1 MSAGT
6 LGVTDFDVAIV
17 GGGPVGAAQ
26 GALLLRAGLCRAGRV
41 LLLERDV
48 PSRQWPVPPARDP
61 ADLRVF
67 AISRA
72 SERILQHAG
81 VWSRLAAQPRV
92 LSPYERMHV
101 WPASAPPRGEGSLH
115 FDSAELAEPNLGHIV
130 GNGALQ
136 RAALAA
142 FEAAGGVLREESLQQ
157 LNFLTDAVELV
168 TATQTLTT
176 RLVIGADGARSM
188 VRRMA
193 GLGIESQ
200 DYGQL
205 AIVANLSCEAGRAG
219 EGGHENTAWQRFL
232 GDGTLAL
239 LPLASGE
246 CSLVWSLP
254 RAKAEALLAA
264 SVDEF
269 NRAVTD
275 ASDRVLG
282 DLQLASERHS
292 FPLRRVNA
300 DRYTRERCALIGDA
314 AHIIHPL
321 AGQGVNLG
329 LLDAASL
336 AEVIEWAMARGESPG
351 ASIALRRYERWRKS
365 ENELM
370 SFAMDGINR
379 YLAFGGGAIGALA
392 ERGMSLIGR
401 NATLRRPFALRAL
414 GLEGELPRFA
424 RRLA

>member
-1 MSAGT
+1 
-6 LGVTDFDVAIV
+6 
-17 GGGPVGAAQ
+17 
-26 GALLLRAGLCRAGRV
+26 
-41 LLLERDV
+41 
-48 PSRQWPVPPARDP
+48 
-61 ADLRVF
+61 
-67 AISRA
+67 
-72 SERILQHAG
+72 
-81 VWSRLAAQPRV
+81 
-92 LSPYERMHV
+92 MHV
-101 WPASAPPRGEGSLH
+101 WPASVEPRGAGSLR
-115 FDSAELAEPNLGHIV
+115 FDAAELAEPNLGHII

-157 LNFLTDAVELV
+157 LNFLADAVELV
-168 TATQTLTT
+168 TETQTVTT
-176 RLVIGADGARSM
+176 RLVIGADGARSL

-205 AIVANLSCEAGRAG
+205 AIVANLTCQS
-219 EGGHENTAWQRFL
+219 GHENTAWQRFL
-232 GDGTLAL
+232 GEGTLAL

-254 RAKAEALLAA
+254 RSKAEGLLAG
-264 SVDEF
+264 SIDEF
-269 NRAVTD
+269 NRAVTE
-275 ASDRVLG
+275 ASDRVIG
-282 DLQLASERHS
+282 DLRLASERRS

-336 AEVIEWAMARGESPG
+336 AEVFEWAIARGESPG
-351 ASIALRRYERWRKS
+351 AGIALRRYERWRKS

-424 RRLA
+424 RRSA

>member
-1 MSAGT
+1 VNAGIA
-6 LGVTDFDVAIV
+6 GETDFDVAIV

-48 PSRQWPVPPARDP
+48 PSRTWPVPPAQDP

-81 VWSRLAAQPRV
+81 VWSALAEQARV
-92 LSPYERMHV
+92 ISPYERMHV
-101 WPASAPPRGEGSLH
+101 WPASVEPRGAGSLR
-115 FDSAELAEPNLGHIV
+115 FDAAELAEPNLGHII

-157 LNFLTDAVELV
+157 LNFLADAVELV
-168 TATQTLTT
+168 TETQTVTT
-176 RLVIGADGARSM
+176 RLVIGADGARSL

-205 AIVANLSCEAGRAG
+205 AIVANLTCQS
-219 EGGHENTAWQRFL
+219 GHENTAWQRFL
-232 GDGTLAL
+232 GEGTLAL
-239 LPLASGE
+239 LPLASDE

-254 RAKAEALLAA
+254 RSKAEGLLAG

-269 NRAVTD
+269 NRAVTE
-275 ASDRVLG
+275 ASDRVIG
-282 DLQLASERHS
+282 DLRLASERRS

-336 AEVIEWAMARGESPG
+336 AEVFEWAIARGESPG
-351 ASIALRRYERWRKS
+351 AGIALRRYERWRKS

-424 RRLA
+424 RRSA

>member
-1 MSAGT
+1 VNAGIA
-6 LGVTDFDVAIV
+6 GETDFDVAIV

-48 PSRQWPVPPARDP
+48 PSRTWPVPPAQDP

-81 VWSRLAAQPRV
+81 VWSALAEQARV
-92 LSPYERMHV
+92 ISPYERMHV
-101 WPASAPPRGEGSLH
+101 WPASVEPRGAGSLR
-115 FDSAELAEPNLGHIV
+115 FDAAELAEPNLGHII

-157 LNFLTDAVELV
+157 LNFLADAVELV
-168 TATQTLTT
+168 TETQTVTT
-176 RLVIGADGARSM
+176 RLVIGADGARSL

-193 GLGIESQ
+193 ELGIESQ

-205 AIVANLSCEAGRAG
+205 AIVANLTCQS
-219 EGGHENTAWQRFL
+219 GHENTAWQRFL
-232 GDGTLAL
+232 GEGTLAL

-254 RAKAEALLAA
+254 RSKAEGLLAG

-269 NRAVTD
+269 NRAVTE
-275 ASDRVLG
+275 ASDRVIG
-282 DLQLASERHS
+282 DLRLASERRS

-336 AEVIEWAMARGESPG
+336 AEVFEWAIARGESPG
-351 ASIALRRYERWRKS
+351 AGIALRRYERWRKS

-424 RRLA
+424 RRSA

>member
-1 MSAGT
+1 MNAGIA
-6 LGVTDFDVAIV
+6 GETDFDVAIV
-17 GGGPVGAAQ
+17 GGGPVSTAQ

-48 PSRQWPVPPARDP
+48 PSRTWPVPPAQDP

-81 VWSRLAAQPRV
+81 VWSALAEQARV
-92 LSPYERMHV
+92 ISPYERMHV
-101 WPASAPPRGEGSLH
+101 WPASVEPRGAGSLR
-115 FDSAELAEPNLGHIV
+115 FDAAELAEPNLGHII

-157 LNFLTDAVELV
+157 LNFLADAVELV
-168 TATQTLTT
+168 TETQTVTT
-176 RLVIGADGARSM
+176 RLVIGADGARSL

-205 AIVANLSCEAGRAG
+205 AIVANLTCQ
-219 EGGHENTAWQRFL
+219 GGHEKTAWQRFL
-232 GDGTLAL
+232 GEGTLAL

-254 RAKAEALLAA
+254 RSKAEGLLAG

-269 NRAVTD
+269 NRAVTE
-275 ASDRVLG
+275 ASDRVIG
-282 DLQLASERHS
+282 DLRLASERRS

-336 AEVIEWAMARGESPG
+336 AEVFEWAIARGESPG
-351 ASIALRRYERWRKS
+351 AGIALRRYERWRKS

-424 RRLA
+424 RRSA

>member
-1 MSAGT
+1 MNAGIA
-6 LGVTDFDVAIV
+6 GETDFDVAIV

-48 PSRQWPVPPARDP
+48 PSRTWPVPPAQDP

-81 VWSRLAAQPRV
+81 VWSALAEQARV
-92 LSPYERMHV
+92 ISPYERMHV
-101 WPASAPPRGEGSLH
+101 WPASVEPRGAGSLR
-115 FDSAELAEPNLGHIV
+115 FDAAELAEPNLGHII

-157 LNFLTDAVELV
+157 LNFLADAVELV
-168 TATQTLTT
+168 TETQTVTT
-176 RLVIGADGARSM
+176 RLVIGADGARSL

-193 GLGIESQ
+193 ELGIESQ

-205 AIVANLSCEAGRAG
+205 AIVANLTCQS
-219 EGGHENTAWQRFL
+219 GHENTAWQRFL
-232 GDGTLAL
+232 GEGTLAL

-254 RAKAEALLAA
+254 RSKAEGLLAG
-264 SVDEF
+264 SIDEF
-269 NRAVTD
+269 NRAVTE
-275 ASDRVLG
+275 ASDRVIG
-282 DLQLASERHS
+282 DLRLASERRS

-336 AEVIEWAMARGESPG
+336 AEVFEWAIARGESPG
-351 ASIALRRYERWRKS
+351 AGIALRRYERWRKS

-424 RRLA
+424 RRSA

>member
-1 MSAGT
+1 MNAGIA
-6 LGVTDFDVAIV
+6 GETDFDVAIV

-48 PSRQWPVPPARDP
+48 PSRTWPVPPAQDP

-81 VWSRLAAQPRV
+81 VWSALAEQARV
-92 LSPYERMHV
+92 ISPYERMHV
-101 WPASAPPRGEGSLH
+101 WPASVEPRGAGSLR
-115 FDSAELAEPNLGHIV
+115 FDAAELAEPNLGHII

-157 LNFLTDAVELV
+157 LNFLADAVELV
-168 TATQTLTT
+168 TETQTVTT
-176 RLVIGADGARSM
+176 RLVIGADGARSL

-205 AIVANLSCEAGRAG
+205 AIVANLTCQI
-219 EGGHENTAWQRFL
+219 GHENTAWQRFL
-232 GDGTLAL
+232 GEGTLAL

-254 RAKAEALLAA
+254 RSKAEGLLAG

-269 NRAVTD
+269 NRAVTE
-275 ASDRVLG
+275 ASDRVIG
-282 DLQLASERHS
+282 DLRLASERRS

-336 AEVIEWAMARGESPG
+336 AEVFEWAIARGESPG
-351 ASIALRRYERWRKS
+351 AGIALRRYERWRKS

-379 YLAFGGGAIGALA
+379 YLALGGGAIGALA

-424 RRLA
+424 RRSA

>member
-1 MSAGT
+1 MSVAAT
-6 LGVTDFDVAIV
+6 RETDFDVAIV

-26 GALLLRAGLCRAGRV
+26 GALLLRAGLARAGRV
-41 LLLERDV
+41 LLLERDI
-48 PSRQWPVPPARDP
+48 PSREWPVLPERDP

-81 VWSRLAAQPRV
+81 IWPALAARAHV

-101 WPASAPPRGEGSLH
+101 WPASAEPRGAGSLR
-115 FDSAELAEPNLGHIV
+115 FDAAELAEANLGHMV
-130 GNGALQ
+130 GNGSLQ
-136 RAALAA
+136 RAALGA
-142 FEAAGGVLREESLQQ
+142 FEAAGGVLREESLQE
-157 LNFLTDAVELV
+157 LRFLADAVALV
-168 TATQTLTT
+168 TATQTVTA
-176 RLVIGADGARSM
+176 RLVIGADGARSV

-205 AIVANLSCEAGRAG
+205 AIVANLACERA
-219 EGGHENTAWQRFL
+219 HESTAWQRFL
-232 GDGTLAL
+232 GEGTLAL

-254 RAKAEALLAA
+254 RAKAEALLVA
-264 SVDEF
+264 SAEEF
-269 NRAVTD
+269 DHAVTE
-275 ASDRVLG
+275 ASDQVLG
-282 DLQLASERHS
+282 GLRLASERRS

-300 DRYTRERCALIGDA
+300 AHYTRERCALIGDA

-329 LLDAASL
+329 LLDAATL
-336 AEVIEWAMARGESPG
+336 AEVIEWAIARGESPG
-351 ASIALRRYERWRKS
+351 AGMALRRYERWRKS

-370 SFAMDGINR
+370 SLAMDGINR
-379 YLAFGGGAIGALA
+379 YLAFGDGAIGAVASHGL
-392 ERGMSLIGR
+392 GLIGR
-401 NATLRRPFALRAL
+401 NAMLRRPFALRAL
-414 GLEGELPRFA
+414 GLEGELPRLA
-424 RRLA
+424 RRSA

>member
-1 MSAGT
+1 MNAGIA
-6 LGVTDFDVAIV
+6 GETDFDVAIV

-48 PSRQWPVPPARDP
+48 PSRTWPVPPAQDP

-81 VWSRLAAQPRV
+81 VWSALAEQARV
-92 LSPYERMHV
+92 ISPYERMHV
-101 WPASAPPRGEGSLH
+101 WPASVEPRGAGSLR
-115 FDSAELAEPNLGHIV
+115 FDAAELAEPNLGHII

-157 LNFLTDAVELV
+157 LNFLADAVELV
-168 TATQTLTT
+168 TETQTVTT
-176 RLVIGADGARSM
+176 RLVIGADGARSL

-193 GLGIESQ
+193 ELGIESQ

-205 AIVANLSCEAGRAG
+205 AIVANLTCQ
-219 EGGHENTAWQRFL
+219 GGHENTAWQRFL
-232 GDGTLAL
+232 GEGTLAL

-254 RAKAEALLAA
+254 RSKAEGLLAG

-269 NRAVTD
+269 NRAVTE
-275 ASDRVLG
+275 ASDRVIG
-282 DLQLASERHS
+282 DLRLASERRS

-336 AEVIEWAMARGESPG
+336 AEVFEWAIARGESPG
-351 ASIALRRYERWRKS
+351 AGIALRRYERWRKS

-424 RRLA
+424 RRSA

>member
-1 MSAGT
+1 MRD
-6 LGVTDFDVAIV
+6 TDFDVAIV

-26 GALLLRAGLCRAGRV
+26 GSLLLRSGLCKAGRV

-48 PSRQWPVPPARDP
+48 PTREWPLAPAQDP

-81 VWSRLAAQPRV
+81 VWSELAGRTGV

-101 WPASAPPRGEGSLH
+101 WPASVEPRSSGSLR
-115 FDSAELAEPNLGHIV
+115 FDAAELAEPNLGHII

-142 FEAAGGVLREESLQQ
+142 FESAGGVLRAEPLQA
-157 LNFLTDAVELV
+157 LHFLPDSVQLV
-168 TATQTLTT
+168 TPGATLTT

-188 VRRMA
+188 VRRLA
-193 GLGIESQ
+193 GLGTESQ

-205 AIVANLSCEAGRAG
+205 AIVANLSCERSH
-219 EGGHENTAWQRFL
+219 EGTAWQRFL
-232 GDGTLAL
+232 GEGTLAL
-239 LPLASGE
+239 LPLANGE

-254 RAKAEALLAA
+254 RARAESLLAA
-264 SVDEF
+264 SPEDF
-269 NRAVTD
+269 NREVTT
-275 ASDRVLG
+275 ASDQVLG
-282 DLQLASERHS
+282 QLQLQSERRS

-329 LLDAASL
+329 LLDAATL
-336 AEVIEWAMARGESPG
+336 TEVVEWAIERGESPG
-351 ASIALRRYERWRKS
+351 ASVALRRYERWRKS

-370 SFAMDGINR
+370 SLAMDGINR

-392 ERGMSLIGR
+392 ERGLGLIGR

-414 GLEGELPRFA
+414 GLEGDLPRFA
-424 RRLA
+424 RRRA

>member
-1 MSAGT
+1 MSAARAGESA
-6 LGVTDFDVAIV
+6 FDVAIV

-26 GALLLRAGLCRAGRV
+26 GALLLRAGLCRPGRV
-41 LLLERDV
+41 LLLERDI
-48 PSRQWPVPPARDP
+48 PSREWPIAPARDP

-81 VWSRLAAQPRV
+81 VWSLLEAQPRV
-92 LSPYERMHV
+92 LAPYERMHV
-101 WPASAPPRGEGSLH
+101 WPASAEPRGAGSLR
-115 FDSAELAEPNLGHIV
+115 FDAAELAEANLGHIV

-142 FEAAGGVLREESLQQ
+142 FEAAGGVLQQESLQS
-157 LNFLTDAVELV
+157 LNFLNDAVELV
-168 TATQTLTT
+168 TGTQTVTA
-176 RLVIGADGARSM
+176 RLVIGADGARSV
-188 VRRMA
+188 VRRMS

-205 AIVANLSCEAGRAG
+205 AIVANLACECA
-219 EGGHENTAWQRFL
+219 HENTAWQRFL
-232 GDGTLAL
+232 GEGTLAL

-254 RAKAEALLAA
+254 RARAESLLAM

-269 NRAVTD
+269 NHAVTE
-275 ASDRVLG
+275 ASDQVLG
-282 DLQLASERHS
+282 ALQLASERRS

-300 DRYTRERCALIGDA
+300 ERYTRERCALIGDA

-329 LLDAASL
+329 LLDAATL
-336 AEVIEWAMARGESPG
+336 AEVIEWAIGRGESPG
-351 ASIALRRYERWRKS
+351 AELALRRYERWRKS

-370 SFAMDGINR
+370 SLAMDSINR
-379 YLAFGGGAIGALA
+379 YLAFGGGVVGDIATRAL
-392 ERGMSLIGR
+392 GLIGR

-424 RRLA
+424 RRRA

>member
-1 MSAGT
+1 MNAGIA
-6 LGVTDFDVAIV
+6 GETDFDVAIV

-48 PSRQWPVPPARDP
+48 PSRTWPVPPAQDP

-81 VWSRLAAQPRV
+81 VWSALAEQARV
-92 LSPYERMHV
+92 ISPYERMHV
-101 WPASAPPRGEGSLH
+101 WPASVEPRGAGSLR
-115 FDSAELAEPNLGHIV
+115 FDAAELAEPNLGHII

-157 LNFLTDAVELV
+157 LNFLADAVELV
-168 TATQTLTT
+168 TETQTVTT
-176 RLVIGADGARSM
+176 RLVIGADGARSL

-193 GLGIESQ
+193 ELGIESQ

-205 AIVANLSCEAGRAG
+205 AIVANLTCQS
-219 EGGHENTAWQRFL
+219 GHENTAWQRFL
-232 GDGTLAL
+232 GEGTLAL

-254 RAKAEALLAA
+254 RSKAEGLLAG

-269 NRAVTD
+269 NRAVTE
-275 ASDRVLG
+275 ASDRVIG
-282 DLQLASERHS
+282 DLRLASERRS

-336 AEVIEWAMARGESPG
+336 AEVFEWAIARGESPG
-351 ASIALRRYERWRKS
+351 AGIALRRYERWRKS

-424 RRLA
+424 RRSA

>member
-1 MSAGT
+1 VSGAIAGET
-6 LGVTDFDVAIV
+6 SFDVAIV

-26 GALLLRAGLCRAGRV
+26 GALLLRAGLCRPGRV
-41 LLLERDV
+41 LLLERDI
-48 PSRQWPVPPARDP
+48 PSREWPVAPTCDP

-81 VWSRLAAQPRV
+81 VWPLLEAQPRV

-101 WPASAPPRGEGSLH
+101 WPASAEPRGAGSLR
-115 FDSAELAEPNLGHIV
+115 FDAAELAEPDLGHIV

-142 FEAAGGVLREESLQQ
+142 FESAGGVLREESLQQ

-168 TATQTLTT
+168 TGAQTVTA
-176 RLVIGADGARSM
+176 RLVIGADGARSL

-205 AIVANLSCEAGRAG
+205 AIVANLACEH
-219 EGGHENTAWQRFL
+219 GHENTAWQRFL
-232 GDGTLAL
+232 GEGTLAL
-239 LPLASGE
+239 LPLSSGE

-254 RAKAEALLAA
+254 RARAEALLAA
-264 SVDEF
+264 SADEF
-269 NRAVTD
+269 DRAVTES
-275 ASDRVLG
+275 SDRVLG
-282 DLQLASERHS
+282 ALQLASERRS

-300 DRYTRERCALIGDA
+300 ERYTRERCALIGDA

-329 LLDAASL
+329 LLDAATL
-336 AEVIEWAMARGESPG
+336 AEVVEGAIARGESPG
-351 ASIALRRYERWRKS
+351 AELALRRYERWRKS

-370 SFAMDGINR
+370 SLAMDGINR
-379 YLAFGGGAIGALA
+379 YLAFGGGVVGDIASRAL
-392 ERGMSLIGR
+392 GLIGR

-424 RRLA
+424 RRRA

>member
-1 MSAGT
+1 MNAGIA
-6 LGVTDFDVAIV
+6 GETDFDVAIV

-48 PSRQWPVPPARDP
+48 PSRTWPVPPAQDP

-81 VWSRLAAQPRV
+81 VWSALAEQARV
-92 LSPYERMHV
+92 ISPYERMHV
-101 WPASAPPRGEGSLH
+101 WPASVEPRGAGSLR
-115 FDSAELAEPNLGHIV
+115 FDAAELAEPNLGHII

-157 LNFLTDAVELV
+157 LNFLADAVELV
-168 TATQTLTT
+168 TETQTVTT
-176 RLVIGADGARSM
+176 RLVIGADGARSL

-193 GLGIESQ
+193 ELGIESQ

-205 AIVANLSCEAGRAG
+205 AIVANLTCQ
-219 EGGHENTAWQRFL
+219 GGHENTAWQRFL
-232 GDGTLAL
+232 GEGTLAL

-254 RAKAEALLAA
+254 RSKAEGLLAG
-264 SVDEF
+264 SIDEF
-269 NRAVTD
+269 NRAVTE
-275 ASDRVLG
+275 ASDRVIG
-282 DLQLASERHS
+282 DLRLASERRS

-336 AEVIEWAMARGESPG
+336 AEVFEWAIARGESPG
-351 ASIALRRYERWRKS
+351 AGIALRRYERWRKS

-424 RRLA
+424 RRSA

>member
-1 MSAGT
+1 VNAGIA
-6 LGVTDFDVAIV
+6 GETDFDVAIV

-48 PSRQWPVPPARDP
+48 PSRTWPVPPAQDP

-81 VWSRLAAQPRV
+81 VWSALAEQARV
-92 LSPYERMHV
+92 ISPYERMHV
-101 WPASAPPRGEGSLH
+101 WPASVEPRGAGSLR
-115 FDSAELAEPNLGHIV
+115 FDAAELAEPNLGHII

-157 LNFLTDAVELV
+157 LNFLADAVELV
-168 TATQTLTT
+168 TETQTVTT
-176 RLVIGADGARSM
+176 RLVIGADGARSL

-205 AIVANLSCEAGRAG
+205 AIVANLTCQ
-219 EGGHENTAWQRFL
+219 GGHENTAWQRFL
-232 GDGTLAL
+232 GEGTLAL

-254 RAKAEALLAA
+254 RSKAEGLLAG

-269 NRAVTD
+269 NRAVTE
-275 ASDRVLG
+275 ASDRVIG
-282 DLQLASERHS
+282 DLRLASERRS

-336 AEVIEWAMARGESPG
+336 AEVFEWAIARGESPG
-351 ASIALRRYERWRKS
+351 AGIALRRYERWRKS

-424 RRLA
+424 RRSA

>member
-1 MSAGT
+1 MNAGIA
-6 LGVTDFDVAIV
+6 GETDFDLAIV

-48 PSRQWPVPPARDP
+48 PSRTWPVPPAQDP

-81 VWSRLAAQPRV
+81 VWSALAEQARV
-92 LSPYERMHV
+92 ISPYERMHV
-101 WPASAPPRGEGSLH
+101 WPASVEPRGAGSLR
-115 FDSAELAEPNLGHIV
+115 FDAAELAEPNLGHII

-157 LNFLTDAVELV
+157 LNFLADAVELV
-168 TATQTLTT
+168 TETQTVTT
-176 RLVIGADGARSM
+176 RLVIGADGARSL

-193 GLGIESQ
+193 ELGIESQ

-205 AIVANLSCEAGRAG
+205 AIVANLTCQ
-219 EGGHENTAWQRFL
+219 GGHENTAWQRFL
-232 GDGTLAL
+232 GEGTLAL

-254 RAKAEALLAA
+254 RSKAEGLLAG

-269 NRAVTD
+269 NRAVTE
-275 ASDRVLG
+275 ASDRVIG
-282 DLQLASERHS
+282 DLRLASERRS

-336 AEVIEWAMARGESPG
+336 AEVFEWAIARGESPG
-351 ASIALRRYERWRKS
+351 AGIALRRYERWRKS

-424 RRLA
+424 RRSA

>member
-1 MSAGT
+1 VSGAIAGET
-6 LGVTDFDVAIV
+6 SFDVAIV

-26 GALLLRAGLCRAGRV
+26 GALLLRAGLCRPGRV
-41 LLLERDV
+41 LLLERDI
-48 PSRQWPVPPARDP
+48 PAREWPVAPACDP

-81 VWSRLAAQPRV
+81 VWPLLEAQPRV

-101 WPASAPPRGEGSLH
+101 WPASAEPRGAGSLR
-115 FDSAELAEPNLGHIV
+115 FDAAELAEPDLGHIV

-142 FEAAGGVLREESLQQ
+142 FESAGGVLREESLQQ

-168 TATQTLTT
+168 TGAQTVTA
-176 RLVIGADGARSM
+176 RLVIGADGARSL

-205 AIVANLSCEAGRAG
+205 AIVANLACEH
-219 EGGHENTAWQRFL
+219 GHENTAWQRFL
-232 GDGTLAL
+232 GEGTLAL
-239 LPLASGE
+239 LPLSSGE

-254 RAKAEALLAA
+254 RARAEALLAA
-264 SVDEF
+264 SADEF
-269 NRAVTD
+269 DRAVTES
-275 ASDRVLG
+275 SDRVLG
-282 DLQLASERHS
+282 ALQLASERRS

-300 DRYTRERCALIGDA
+300 ERYTRERCALIGDA

-329 LLDAASL
+329 LLDAATL
-336 AEVIEWAMARGESPG
+336 AEVVEGAIARGESPG
-351 ASIALRRYERWRKS
+351 AELALRRYERWRKS

-370 SFAMDGINR
+370 SLAMDGINR
-379 YLAFGGGAIGALA
+379 YLAFGGGVVGDIASRAL
-392 ERGMSLIGR
+392 GLIGR

-424 RRLA
+424 RRRA

>member
-1 MSAGT
+1 VNAGIA
-6 LGVTDFDVAIV
+6 GETDFDVAIV

-48 PSRQWPVPPARDP
+48 PSRTWPVPPAQDP

-81 VWSRLAAQPRV
+81 VWSALAEQARV
-92 LSPYERMHV
+92 ISPYERMHV
-101 WPASAPPRGEGSLH
+101 WPASVEPRGAGSLR
-115 FDSAELAEPNLGHIV
+115 FDAAELAEPNLGHII

-157 LNFLTDAVELV
+157 LNFLADAVELV
-168 TATQTLTT
+168 TETQTVTT
-176 RLVIGADGARSM
+176 RLVIGADGARSL

-193 GLGIESQ
+193 ELGIESQ

-205 AIVANLSCEAGRAG
+205 AIVANLTCQ
-219 EGGHENTAWQRFL
+219 GGHENTAWQRFL
-232 GDGTLAL
+232 GEGTLAL

-254 RAKAEALLAA
+254 RSKAEGLLAG

-269 NRAVTD
+269 NRAVTE
-275 ASDRVLG
+275 ASDRVIG
-282 DLQLASERHS
+282 DLRLASERRS

-336 AEVIEWAMARGESPG
+336 AEVFEWAIARGESPG
-351 ASIALRRYERWRKS
+351 AGIALRRYERWRKS

-424 RRLA
+424 RRSA